1 MIKGKNFEFYP
12 MKPTQKGVGTN
23 IYYNVHLEGIS
34 VGYILLENYDFKL
47 ERAEVAYLV
56 YKPFRSKGIATHMLK
71 EFIEEVPNYFN
82 VSYFDAKVRSDNI
95 ASCMVLEKAG
105 FKEKSSSSLVEDRR
119 YFFYDTEEEKLEEQN
134 AILIE
139 KINNI
144 ISAKEW

>member
-1 MIKGKNFEFYP
+1 MIKGKNFDFIP

-23 IYYNVHLEGIS
+23 IYYSVYLEGIE

-47 ERAEVAYLV
+47 ARAEVAYLV

-71 EFIEEVPNYFN
+71 EFVEEVPNYFN

-105 FKEKSSSSLVEDRR
+105 FKEKSSTNLIEDRR
-119 YFFYDTEEEKLEEQN
+119 YFFYDMEEERLTEESKMFV
-134 AILIE
+134 E
-139 KINNI
+139 KIDNI